1 MPGLVEGL
9 TGAKAGDVR
18 EIQVSFPNMASSK
31 SLPQEL
37 AGKPAIFEITV
48 HDVKNRVLPELND
61 EFASSIRGNS

>member
-9 TGAKAGDVR
+9 MGAKAGDVK
-18 EIQVSFPNMASSK
+18 EISVSFPNMASSK

-48 HDVKNRVLPELND
+48 HEVRADNTQH
-61 EFASSIRGNS
+61 A